1 MHAPALSASYRVT
14 GQRLFVLALLLLFVV
29 VAAQYTYKIKD
40 NLRRSAFLRW
50 RDQILQ
56 LETVDIYRAY
66 QYPNPPIMAL
76 MLRPLAKLEPLTG
89 ALLWFFLKV
98 SMALLSLAA
107 VFRLIETESQPFP
120 PWAKAV
126 AALLSLPPIIGDL
139 SHGNVNILILF
150 LTIGALYAWRRGYD
164 LVAGLTLALAICCKV
179 TPALFVPY
187 FLWKR
192 QWKLVAGCGVGLG
205 LFLFEIPG
213 AALGWHENLVRLES
227 WTDQMV
233 SPFVLHG
240 VVTSEHPNQSLP
252 GLVHRLLTHSPSFCD
267 YPNDVYTPTEYHNVM
282 NIGKG
287 GARWLIRG
295 AQTLFAVLVLLSCRA
310 ATKPRGGWQ
319 LATEFAI
326 VLVGMLLFSERTWKH
341 HSVTLMLPLAVLV
354 YALAVLPLSKLAR
367 VVLIAALALS
377 MALMLSAGSIL
388 SVRVADL
395 AQVYGAYTWAYLL
408 LLGALIAC
416 GFAVRKIQG
425 DSRSLTQ
432 PDGVRR

>member
-1 MHAPALSASYRVT
+1 
-14 GQRLFVLALLLLFVV
+14 
-29 VAAQYTYKIKD
+29 
-40 NLRRSAFLRW
+40 LRRSAFLRW

-107 VFRLIETESQPFP
+107 VFRLIETETQPFP

-164 LVAGLTLALAICCKV
+164 LLAGITLALAICCKV

-213 AALGWHENLVRLES
+213 AALGWHENLARLES
-227 WTDQMV
+227 WTAQMV

-267 YPNDVYTPTEYHNVM
+267 YPNDVYTPTEYHNVA
-282 NIGKG
+282 NIGKE

-310 ATKPRGGWQ
+310 AMKPRGGWQ

-367 VVLIAALALS
+367 VGLIAALTFS

-388 SVRVADL
+388 SVRAADL

-408 LLGALIAC
+408 LLGTLIAC

-432 PDGVRR
+432 PDGVWR